1 MGLYRS
7 SSHVYWRCKYHI
19 VWTPKYRFRILK
31 DKLGK
36 ELYRT
41 IYILCGIKDCE
52 VLELNVQPDHVHLV
66 VIIPPK
72 ISISTLMGHLKGR
85 SAIRLYN
92 RFPHIRK
99 KLWGNHFWSRGYFVD
114 TVGVNEEIIRR
125 YVRHQ
130 EKTEQTHEQ
139 QMELLEQSSKVNS
152 SPPYRGHSQKPPS
165 QKVVF
170 YFLSTSCLTV
180 SAYWA
185 TNASMLLVS
194 IPCGLSWYLPLTYIA
209 GTPCSWKSA
218 AAFSC

>member
-41 IYILCGIKDCE
+41 IYILYGIKDCE

-66 VIIPPK
+66 VIVPPK

-139 QMELLEQSSKVNS
+139 QMELLD
-152 SPPYRGHSQKPPS
+152 
-165 QKVVF
+165 
-170 YFLSTSCLTV
+170 
-180 SAYWA
+180 
-185 TNASMLLVS
+185 
-194 IPCGLSWYLPLTYIA
+194 
-209 GTPCSWKSA
+209 
-218 AAFSC
+218 